1 MNRKLQVGDFV
12 KDGYPNRSR
21 HVPDRHGFII
31 EELAPQRAF
40 NKVFKVLWTEAIGL
54 NRNEDQQERLRTLSR
69 HL

>member
-40 NKVFKVLWTEAIGL
+40 NKVFKVLWTDGEICHRIYDYDL
-54 NRNEDQQERLRTLSR
+54 ELIK
-69 HL
+69 